1 MPTNETD
8 LLNTPALEASNNYLV
23 VAADMAF
30 YDGHTIKNY
39 NFVMTRAKDD
49 EHALETATSALEDG
63 VLPLVAFSAEDL
75 RQLADELTARPLG
88 LGRSYNVSANMTD
101 LELAGPNEDEP

>member
-1 MPTNETD
+1 
-8 LLNTPALEASNNYLV
+8 
-23 VAADMAF
+23 MAF

-75 RQLADELTARPLG
+75 RQLADELTARPLD